1 MLLAETALARD
12 NLSNKENLERK
23 IGRLESEVIAW
34 IAEATTLHA
43 NVDPADQAT
52 IVALRDDLKSRLAAA
67 VVIA

>member
-12 NLSNKENLERK
+12 NLSTKENLERK
-23 IGRLESEVIAW
+23 IGRLESEVVAW
-34 IAEATTLHA
+34 IAEATTLYD

-67 VVIA
+67 IA